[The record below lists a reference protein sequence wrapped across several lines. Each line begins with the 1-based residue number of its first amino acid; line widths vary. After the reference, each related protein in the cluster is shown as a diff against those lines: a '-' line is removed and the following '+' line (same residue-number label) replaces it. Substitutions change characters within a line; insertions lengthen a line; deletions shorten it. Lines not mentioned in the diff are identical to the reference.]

1 MGTNKQR
8 YLVFDSC
15 CFMDDKRS
23 LFCTRMGCFISKRV
37 NNNNNFLMN
46 TKQITKIQSYV
57 TDTSS
62 AIFILAFI
70 CAWPKHNPLKSDNYV
85 PLMSWKDIEKQ
96 FPWRLI
102 LLLGGSLAMA
112 EACEVIFYE

>member
-1 MGTNKQR
+1 M
-8 YLVFDSC
+8 
-15 CFMDDKRS
+15 
-23 LFCTRMGCFISKRV
+23 
-37 NNNNNFLMN
+37 
-46 TKQITKIQSYV
+46 

-70 CAWPKHNPLKSDNYV
+70 CAWPKQNPLKSENYE
-85 PLMSWKDIEKQ
+85 PLMTWKDIEKQ

-112 EACEVIFYE
+112 EGCEVKTFNLILYFRFVNRLFLYL